1 MFKTKRDKSVS
12 TNANLA
18 NEIQPGIWV
27 YEIETPLLP
36 MCVGR
41 ILGFGMCEVV
51 YGKYKPFQVYKRRIA
66 TLRPLKK
73 VEMHMVDNPNC
84 QEIQQTVLRSLDL

>member
-1 MFKTKRDKSVS
+1 MFKTKRDDPAQ
-12 TNANLA
+12 NASNLTS
-18 NEIQPGIWV
+18 EIQPGMWV
-27 YEIETPLLP
+27 YETSTPLLP

-41 ILGFGMCEVV
+41 MLGFGMCEVV

-73 VEMHMVDNPNC
+73 TEMHIVDNANC
-84 QEIQQTVLRSLDL
+84 REILQTVRQSLSF